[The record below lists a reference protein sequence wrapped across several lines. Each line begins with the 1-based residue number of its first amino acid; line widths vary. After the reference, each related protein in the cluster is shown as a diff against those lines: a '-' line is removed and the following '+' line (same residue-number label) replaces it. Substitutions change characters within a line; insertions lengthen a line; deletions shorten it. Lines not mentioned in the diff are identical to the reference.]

1 MKHNS
6 VSNTEYQHSQ
16 TKGEKTTMKC
26 SIKYVLLTAVKAKKV
41 FDLLFI
47 EAHNVRTCTECAK
60 LDGYKVVASKAGT
73 KVFEMDALDVTY
85 PNILSEMC
93 EAVPADFAWNDLHSQ
108 LEETGAKPDDD
119 ESDAAQKEEVDN
131 A

>member
-1 MKHNS
+1 
-6 VSNTEYQHSQ
+6 
-16 TKGEKTTMKC
+16 MKC

-41 FDLLFI
+41 YDLLFI
-47 EAHNVRTCTECAK
+47 EAHNIRSCTECAK
-60 LDGYKVVASKAGT
+60 LDGFKVVASKAGV

-93 EAVPADFAWNDLHSQ
+93 TAVPTDFAWNDLHSQ
-108 LEETGAKPDDD
+108 LEETGEKPDD
-119 ESDAAQKEEVDN
+119 EEPDAAQKEEVDN

>member
-1 MKHNS
+1 
-6 VSNTEYQHSQ
+6 
-16 TKGEKTTMKC
+16 MKC

-60 LDGYKVVASKAGT
+60 LDGYKVVASKAGS
-73 KVFEMDALDVTY
+73 KAFEMDALDVTY
-85 PNILSEMC
+85 PNILSAMC

-108 LEETGAKPDDD
+108 LEETGATPDDGKPDD
-119 ESDAAQKEEVDN
+119 SQKEEVN
-131 A
+131 NG

>member
-1 MKHNS
+1 
-6 VSNTEYQHSQ
+6 
-16 TKGEKTTMKC
+16 MKC
-26 SIKYVLLTAVKAKKV
+26 SIKYVLLTTVKAKNV

-47 EAHNVRTCTECAK
+47 EAHNVRACTECAK

-93 EAVPADFAWNDLHSQ
+93 VAVPADFAWNDLHSK
-108 LEETGAKPDDD
+108 LEETARPDDEEPD
-119 ESDAAQKEEVDN
+119 VAQKEEVDN

>member
-1 MKHNS
+1 
-6 VSNTEYQHSQ
+6 
-16 TKGEKTTMKC
+16 MKC
-26 SIKYVLLTAVKAKKV
+26 SIKYVLLTAVKAKTV

-47 EAHNVRTCTECAK
+47 EAHNIRTCTECAK
-60 LDGYKVVASKAGT
+60 LDGFKVVASKAGT

-93 EAVPADFAWNDLHSQ
+93 AAVHADFAWNDSHSQ
-108 LEETGAKPDDD
+108 LEETGEKPDDE

>member
-1 MKHNS
+1 
-6 VSNTEYQHSQ
+6 
-16 TKGEKTTMKC
+16 MKC

-47 EAHNVRTCTECAK
+47 EAHNVRTCIECAK
-60 LDGYKVVASKAGT
+60 LDGYKVVASRSGMKS
-73 KVFEMDALDVTY
+73 FEMDALDVTY

-108 LEETGAKPDDD
+108 LEETGEKPDD
-119 ESDAAQKEEVDN
+119 EKPDAAQKEEEDN
-131 A
+131 G

>member
-1 MKHNS
+1 
-6 VSNTEYQHSQ
+6 
-16 TKGEKTTMKC
+16 MKC

-47 EAHNVRTCTECAK
+47 EAHNIRACTECAK
-60 LDGYKVVASKAGT
+60 LNGFKVVDSKAGT

-93 EAVPADFAWNDLHSQ
+93 AAVPADFAWNDRHSQ
-108 LEETGAKPDDD
+108 LEETGEKPDDE
-119 ESDAAQKEEVDN
+119 ESDAAQKEEVSN
-131 A
+131 G

>member
-1 MKHNS
+1 
-6 VSNTEYQHSQ
+6 
-16 TKGEKTTMKC
+16 MKC

-47 EAHNVRTCTECAK
+47 EAHNVRTCIECAK
-60 LDGYKVVASKAGT
+60 LDGFKVVASKAGT

-93 EAVPADFAWNDLHSQ
+93 ELSPADFAWNDLHTK
-108 LEETGAKPDDD
+108 LEETGATPDDDKPDD
-119 ESDAAQKEEVDN
+119 SQKEEVN
-131 A
+131 NG

>member
-1 MKHNS
+1 
-6 VSNTEYQHSQ
+6 
-16 TKGEKTTMKC
+16 MKC
-26 SIKYVLLTAVKAKKV
+26 SIKYVLLTAVKVKKV

-47 EAHNVRTCTECAK
+47 EAHNIRACTECAK

-93 EAVPADFAWNDLHSQ
+93 AAVPADFAWNDLHSQ
-108 LEETGAKPDDD
+108 LEETGEKPDDE
-119 ESDAAQKEEVDN
+119 ESDAAQKEEVSN

>member
-1 MKHNS
+1 
-6 VSNTEYQHSQ
+6 
-16 TKGEKTTMKC
+16 MKC

-41 FDLLFI
+41 CDLLFI

-73 KVFEMDALDVTY
+73 RVFEMDALDVTY
-85 PNILSEMC
+85 PNILSIMC
-93 EAVPADFAWNDLHSQ
+93 DVVPADFAWNDLHSQ
-108 LEETGAKPDDD
+108 LEETGEKPDDE
-119 ESDAAQKEEVDN
+119 ESDAAQKEEVSN

>member
-1 MKHNS
+1 
-6 VSNTEYQHSQ
+6 
-16 TKGEKTTMKC
+16 MKC

-47 EAHNVRTCTECAK
+47 EAHNIRSCTECAK
-60 LDGYKVVASKAGT
+60 LDGFKVVASKAGT
-73 KVFEMDALDVTY
+73 KVFEMDALAVTY

-93 EAVPADFAWNDLHSQ
+93 AAVSADFAWNDLHSQ
-108 LEETGAKPDDD
+108 LEETGEKPDDE

>member
-1 MKHNS
+1 
-6 VSNTEYQHSQ
+6 
-16 TKGEKTTMKC
+16 MKC

-47 EAHNVRTCTECAK
+47 EAHNVRSCTECAK
-60 LDGYKVVASKAGT
+60 LDGYKVVASKAGS

-93 EAVPADFAWNDLHSQ
+93 EAIPADFAWNDLHSQ

-119 ESDAAQKEEVDN
+119 ESDAAQKEEVN
-131 A
+131 NG

>member
-1 MKHNS
+1 
-6 VSNTEYQHSQ
+6 
-16 TKGEKTTMKC
+16 MKC

-47 EAHNVRTCTECAK
+47 EAHNIRACTECAK
-60 LDGYKVVASKAGT
+60 LDGFKVVASKAGT
-73 KVFEMDALDVTY
+73 KVFEMGALDVTY

-93 EAVPADFAWNDLHSQ
+93 AAVPADFAWNDLHSQ
-108 LEETGAKPDDD
+108 LEETGEKPDDE

>member
-1 MKHNS
+1 
-6 VSNTEYQHSQ
+6 
-16 TKGEKTTMKC
+16 MKC
-26 SIKYVLLTAVKAKKV
+26 SVKYVLLTAVKAKKV

-47 EAHNVRTCTECAK
+47 EAHNVRTCTESAK

-93 EAVPADFAWNDLHSQ
+93 EAVPADFTWNDLHSQ
-108 LEETGAKPDDD
+108 LEETGVKPDDD

>member
-1 MKHNS
+1 
-6 VSNTEYQHSQ
+6 
-16 TKGEKTTMKC
+16 MKC

-47 EAHNVRTCTECAK
+47 EAHNIRACTECAK
-60 LDGYKVVASKAGT
+60 LDGYKVVASKAGS
-73 KVFEMDALDVTY
+73 KAFEMDALDVTY
-85 PNILSEMC
+85 PNILSAMC
-93 EAVPADFAWNDLHSQ
+93 EAVPADFAWNDLHSR

>member
-1 MKHNS
+1 
-6 VSNTEYQHSQ
+6 
-16 TKGEKTTMKC
+16 MKC

-47 EAHNVRTCTECAK
+47 EAHNVRACTECAK

-73 KVFEMDALDVTY
+73 KVFEMEALDVTY

-93 EAVPADFAWNDLHSQ
+93 AAVPADFAWNDLHSR
-108 LEETGAKPDDD
+108 LEETGDKPPLEE
-119 ESDAAQKEEVDN
+119 ESEAVN
-131 A
+131 NG

>member
-1 MKHNS
+1 
-6 VSNTEYQHSQ
+6 
-16 TKGEKTTMKC
+16 MKC

-47 EAHNVRTCTECAK
+47 EARNIRTCVECAK

-73 KVFEMDALDVTY
+73 KVFEMDALDVDY

-93 EAVPADFAWNDLHSQ
+93 AAVPADFAWNDLHSK
-108 LEETGAKPDDD
+108 LEETGEKPDDND
-119 ESDAAQKEEVDN
+119 PDAPQKEEVED

>member
-1 MKHNS
+1 
-6 VSNTEYQHSQ
+6 
-16 TKGEKTTMKC
+16 MKC
-26 SIKYVLLTAVKAKKV
+26 SVKYVLLTAVKAKKV

-47 EAHNVRTCTECAK
+47 EAHNVRTCIECAK
-60 LDGYKVVASKAGT
+60 LDGFKVVASKAGT

-93 EAVPADFAWNDLHSQ
+93 ELSPADFAWNDLHSQ
-108 LEETGAKPDDD
+108 LEETGEKPDDE

>member
-1 MKHNS
+1 
-6 VSNTEYQHSQ
+6 
-16 TKGEKTTMKC
+16 MKC
-26 SIKYVLLTAVKAKKV
+26 SVKYVLLTAVKAKKV

-60 LDGYKVVASKAGT
+60 LDGYKVVASKAGS
-73 KVFEMDALDVTY
+73 KAFEMDALDVNY
-85 PNILSEMC
+85 PNILSVMC
-93 EAVPADFAWNDLHSQ
+93 GVVPADFAWNDLHSQ
-108 LEETGAKPDDD
+108 LEETGVKPDDN

>member
-1 MKHNS
+1 
-6 VSNTEYQHSQ
+6 
-16 TKGEKTTMKC
+16 MKC

-60 LDGYKVVASKAGT
+60 LDGYKVVASKAGS
-73 KVFEMDALDVTY
+73 KAFEMDALDVTY
-85 PNILSEMC
+85 PNILSAMC
-93 EAVPADFAWNDLHSQ
+93 EAVPADFAWNDRHSQ
-108 LEETGAKPDDD
+108 REETGVKPDDD